1 MKLADARIGY
11 AGYSRDFG
19 VPGDRR
25 RFAAYARLT
34 GIPFEYAELDR
45 PYDLA
50 YVTYS
55 SDLPGW
61 VARKRREGD
70 RLKLVFELIDA
81 YFTETSV
88 ARRYLKGTARRLLGT
103 DSRLSLDLRRTLIA
117 ACGAADAV
125 IC

>member
-1 MKLADARIGY
+1 MKLTNARIGY

-19 VPGDRR
+19 APGDRR
-25 RFAAYARLT
+25 RFAAYAQLKNLPIERGDT
-34 GIPFEYAELDR
+34 EH

-61 VARKRREGD
+61 IARKRSEGD

-81 YFTETSV
+81 YFTETGL
-88 ARRYLKGTARRLLGT
+88 ARRFLKGGARFLLGT
-103 DSRLSLDLRRTLIA
+103 DSSLSMDLRRNP
-117 ACGAADAV
+117 D
-125 IC
+125 